1 MTMNKAELIDAIAA
15 KGLTKKDAE
24 ISLNATLDALK
35 DAHKAGDKVQ
45 LAGFGTFAVKER
57 AAREGINPRTGE
69 KIKIAATKV
78 PTFTAGKNLK
88 DSVQ

>member
-1 MTMNKAELIDAIAA
+1 MNKAELIDAIAA

-24 ISLNATLDALK
+24 IALNATVEAVKNALR
-35 DAHKAGDKVQ
+35 AGDKVQ

-78 PTFTAGKNLK
+78 PAFVAGKNLK
-88 DSVQ
+88 DAVQ

>member
-1 MTMNKAELIDAIAA
+1 MNKAELIDAIAA

-24 ISLNATLDALK
+24 IALNATIEAVKTALK
-35 DAHKAGDKVQ
+35 EGDKVQ

-78 PTFTAGKNLK
+78 PTFVAGKNLK

>member
-1 MTMNKAELIDAIAA
+1 MNKAELIDAIAA

-24 ISLNATLDALK
+24 IALNATVEAVKNAL
-35 DAHKAGDKVQ
+35 KAGDKVQ

-78 PTFTAGKNLK
+78 PAFVAGKNLK
-88 DSVQ
+88 DAVQ

>member
-1 MTMNKAELIDAIAA
+1 MNKAELIDAIAA

-24 ISLNATLDALK
+24 IALNATIEAVKNAL
-35 DAHKAGDKVQ
+35 KAGDKVQ

-78 PTFTAGKNLK
+78 PAFAAGKNLK
-88 DSVQ
+88 DAVQ